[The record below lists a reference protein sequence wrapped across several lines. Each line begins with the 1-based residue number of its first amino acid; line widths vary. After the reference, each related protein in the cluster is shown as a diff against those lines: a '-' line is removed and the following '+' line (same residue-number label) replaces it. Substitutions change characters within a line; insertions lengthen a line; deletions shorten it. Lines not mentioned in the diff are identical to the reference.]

1 MSPQSYKGFRFFIKD
16 MLRACGMEVSRYRPR
31 GQEILPLSVSDEF
44 KELYK
49 KYHANSMIKWSGLY
63 TAFNVA
69 DHISKQKIEGAIVE
83 CGVWEGGCSAIIA
96 ERLVNLKDT
105 DRDFY
110 LYDTFEGMSE
120 PTEKDYSFAAKKNAK
135 DLYKVFQKD
144 GKPDWCR
151 GTIDCVQDVMNRT
164 EYPEDKIYMVK
175 GKVEDTIPN
184 TIPEKIALL
193 RLDTDWY
200 ESTKH
205 ELEHLFPRLVKGG
218 MLIVDDYAAW
228 AGSKDAVDEYFAKNP
243 NDMYFHF
250 DHITGNICGIK
261 Q

>member
-1 MSPQSYKGFRFFIKD
+1 MSLQPYKGFRFFVKD
-16 MLRACGMEVSRYRPR
+16 ILRACGVEISRYYPR
-31 GQEILPLSVSDEF
+31 GKEPLPLSVSNDF
-44 KELYK
+44 KVLYK
-49 KYHANSMIKWSGLY
+49 KYCPYSMIKWSGLY

-69 DHISKQKIEGAIVE
+69 DHISKQKIKGDIVE

-96 ERLVNLKDT
+96 EQLVNLKDT

-110 LYDTFEGMSE
+110 LYDTYEGMTE
-120 PTEKDYSFAAKKNAK
+120 PTEKDYSFAANMNAQ
-135 DLYKVFQKD
+135 DLYKTFQKD
-144 GKPDWCR
+144 GKPDWCL
-151 GTIDCVQDVMNRT
+151 GTIERVQEVMKQT
-164 EYPEDKIYMVK
+164 GYPQDRIYTIK
-175 GKVEDTIPN
+175 GKVEETIPDTIPK
-184 TIPEKIALL
+184 KIALL

-218 MLIVDDYAAW
+218 VLIVDDYAAW
-228 AGSKDAVDEYFAKNP
+228 AGSKEAVDEYFAKNP
-243 NDMYFHF
+243 CNIYFHF